1 MGKIFGISDLPVST
15 IMSPFEHIS
24 LKQPGQL
31 GVKISEG
38 MVDNKFIKRLPSR
51 KSVLISNILNGL
63 KQPFSKSK

>member
-24 LKQPGQL
+24 LKQPEQL

-38 MVDNKFIKRLPSR
+38 AVDNKFVRRIPSR
-51 KSVLISNILNGL
+51 KSSIIFNILNGL